1 MTSNDDEMRS
11 RILTEIQAIGGKAR
25 AAPKGQRDGTGTWQ
39 IRAKSALAKKS
50 LTVRLNLAAVA
61 QFKRLA
67 GELGMTQEAAMAEAL
82 NLLFKKYSEPEIA

>member
-1 MTSNDDEMRS
+1 MTGNDDEMRS
-11 RILTEIQAIGGKAR
+11 RILAEILAIGGKAR
-25 AAPKGQRDGTGTWQ
+25 TAPARQRGAAGAGK
-39 IRAKSALAKKS
+39 IRSKSALAKKS
-50 LTVRLNLAAVA
+50 LTVWLNLAAVA